1 MTCQAIKNG
10 SCDSL
15 CISRPWLRHEWN
27 LTFVPLFTLLRYN
40 GGRLSLPSFWGGFWR
55 QARLQWENAIFFWKI
70 RRVTMVKGFLF
81 IGGPGNTSL
90 AVLGS
95 IGESKI
101 LGDFT
106 PGSVRKDVC
115 LLFLLK
121 KKGGDDVFSW
131 KVNFWGEDVRRPW
144 GRGLALWAEEL
155 ICTLTGNTCL
165 SCSFSGTLSRGLR
178 SPS

>member
-121 KKGGDDVFSW
+121 KKGGGWCFQLESELLGRRREKALGKGSRFVSW
-131 KVNFWGEDVRRPW
+131 GADLHFNWEHMF
-144 GRGLALWAEEL
+144 EL
-155 ICTLTGNTCL
+155 FL
-165 SCSFSGTLSRGLR
+165 LR
-178 SPS
+178 HPL